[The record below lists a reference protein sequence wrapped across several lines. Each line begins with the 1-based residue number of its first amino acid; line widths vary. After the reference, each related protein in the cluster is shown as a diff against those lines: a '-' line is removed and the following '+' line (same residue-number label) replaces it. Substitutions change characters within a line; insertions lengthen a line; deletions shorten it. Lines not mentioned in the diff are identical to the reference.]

1 MTEASLAAHA
11 AAGRALIRDKALVA
25 GHWVAGDGAVEV
37 DDPAERTRL
46 GSVPRLSA
54 AQVGEAVAQAAAAF
68 ADWSRRKPVER
79 GRFLSA
85 WADRVDAAEQALA
98 ALISLENGKPY
109 AEALGEIRYA
119 NSFIRW
125 FAGQAERMD
134 GEVIATS
141 AGDTVL
147 TFKEPVGPV
156 AAITPWNF
164 PLAMMA
170 RKTAPALATGC
181 TQVVK
186 PAEATPLSALALG
199 GVLHEAGLPRG
210 VVNVVTGDP
219 QAISDAWLRDGRV
232 RGLSFTGSTA
242 VGKDLMRRAADQV
255 VRLSLELGGLAP
267 LIVFEDADLDAAVEA
282 TVAGK
287 FRCAGQTCICP
298 NRILVARPLVQP
310 FTRRLAER
318 AAALPLGR
326 GATPGTRMGPLIN
339 DAAVE
344 KVRRHV
350 ADALARGGRLLCGG
364 ATVPIAGGCDRFFA
378 PTVITEVNARMLCFR
393 EETFGPLA
401 PVAAFDDEA
410 SALGIANDTPY
421 GLASYIFTRDPSRAQ
436 RVTAQ
441 LRCGIVGVNTCLVS
455 DATAPFGGWG
465 WSGFGREGGRWGL
478 DEYLS
483 WKYSCH
489 AAEAPHS

>member
-1 MTEASLAAHA
+1 MESRNFIDGEWVDARDGATMVVRDPADDASLA
-11 AAGRALIRDKALVA
+11 
-25 GHWVAGDGAVEV
+25 
-37 DDPAERTRL
+37 
-46 GSVPRLSA
+46 SVPRCGA
-54 AQVGEAVAQAAAAF
+54 REATAC
-68 ADWSRRKPVER
+68 
-79 GRFLSA
+79 
-85 WADRVDAAEQALA
+85 VDAAQRALGAWRNTPAPERANLLRRVADILRVRRDALA
-98 ALISLENGKPY
+98 ALITSENGKPI
-109 AEALGEIRYA
+109 EE
-119 NSFIRW
+119 SK
-125 FAGQAERMD
+125 
-134 GEVIATS
+134 GEVSYAADYFVCAAGEGERLVEETIDPRGRPFARRATPECL
-141 AGDTVL
+141 GV
-147 TFKEPVGPV
+147 V
-156 AAITPWNF
+156 AAITPWNV

-310 FTRRLAER
+310 FALRLAER